1 LKLTAYS
8 TYAVRTL
15 MFAALHPDRLCQ
27 CQEVA
32 DAFSIS
38 KAHLV
43 KCIHQLG
50 QWGFLHCVRG
60 RNGGFRLARDA
71 AAISIGEVIRKTED
85 TLELVECFNS
95 RTNTCPLIKKCTL
108 SVAMQRAMDGFIAEL
123 DALSIADVTANQDDL
138 LGLLAF
144 ANISDGPAAKAGPEV
159 SVSG

>member
-32 DAFSIS
+32 DAFGIS

-50 QWGFLHCVRG
+50 QWGYLHCVRG
-60 RNGGFRLARDA
+60 RNGGFRIARDPA
-71 AAISIGEVIRKTED
+71 SISIGDVIRKTED

-95 RTNTCPLIKKCTL
+95 QHNTCPLISKCAL
-108 SVAMQRAMDGFIAEL
+108 SVSLKKAMDSFMASL
-123 DALSIADVTANQDDL
+123 DAISIADVTTNQIELLDL
-138 LGLLAF
+138 LPM
-144 ANISDGPAAKAGPEV
+144 PAEARP
-159 SVSG
+159 